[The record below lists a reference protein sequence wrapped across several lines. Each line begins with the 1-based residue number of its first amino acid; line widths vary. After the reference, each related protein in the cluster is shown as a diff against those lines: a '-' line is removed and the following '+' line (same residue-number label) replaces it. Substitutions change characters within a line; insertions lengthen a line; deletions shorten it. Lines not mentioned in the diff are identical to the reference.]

1 MANSD
6 NPSGFR
12 LVGSLGSGVQNHGQS
27 EYAVASDN
35 SNNIFMG
42 DPVKMLSSGKIDVAT
57 ASSDK
62 VLGIFNG
69 CFFTDAVSGKP
80 TYSKL
85 KSSSNVADDIVASV
99 IDDKSA
105 LYEVQ
110 SSSALGQTN
119 VGNTVV
125 IAYTSGDTSI
135 GISKAEVDSAGTSS
149 LGQFKVVRFSQ
160 DPENEKGAV
169 NTKVIVSLN
178 QSFYNDGSA
187 GV

>member
-1 MANSD
+1 
-6 NPSGFR
+6 
-12 LVGSLGSGVQNHGQS
+12 
-27 EYAVASDN
+27 
-35 SNNIFMG
+35 
-42 DPVKMLSSGKIDVAT
+42 
-57 ASSDK
+57 
-62 VLGIFNG
+62 
-69 CFFTDAVSGKP
+69 
-80 TYSKL
+80 
-85 KSSSNVADDIVASV
+85 VADDIVAYV

-125 IAYTSGDTSI
+125 IAYTSGDTTI
-135 GISKAEVDSAGTSS
+135 GISKAEVDTAGTSS